1 MKRSP
6 ACSVPPAPQDVAGQA
21 ISRRKF
27 MSFVTAGATA
37 LAVQGCGGG
46 SAAAAPV
53 TTSPAT
59 GGTSTPPA
67 TGGGTTPP
75 ATPAAPVWSNV
86 PALVFTQGVQ
96 SSISVAQ
103 YVSSSSATGLVLSL
117 NSVALPPGV
126 TFNAAAMRFD
136 YDGVGAAVTSDGHVL
151 TANG

>member
-1 MKRSP
+1 MKHTP
-6 ACSVPPAPQDVAGQA
+6 ASSAPPAPPDLAAQA

-27 MSFVTAGATA
+27 ISFVTAGASA
-37 LAVQGCGGG
+37 LAIQGCGGGG

-59 GGTSTPPA
+59 GGT
-67 TGGGTTPP
+67 TTPP
-75 ATPAAPVWSNV
+75 PVTPAPVWSNV
-86 PALVFTQGVQ
+86 PALVFTQGVK

-103 YVSSSSATGLVLSL
+103 YVSSSSAGFVLSL
-117 NSVALPPGV
+117 NNVALPPGV